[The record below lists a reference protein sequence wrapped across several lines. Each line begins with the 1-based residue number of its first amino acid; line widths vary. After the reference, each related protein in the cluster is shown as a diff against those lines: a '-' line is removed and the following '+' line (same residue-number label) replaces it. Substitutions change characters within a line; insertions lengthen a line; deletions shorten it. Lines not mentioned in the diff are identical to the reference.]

1 MIRILPLNEE
11 NKLTVRP
18 FYKLVVTLGYGEHC
32 DDTTTESWVEI
43 DDAKAMKYAELT
55 DEEADNMDLFEL
67 RSLANCISQ
76 KEAENIVLFFNS
88 LWERKDKDGFEVDH
102 IIISDGIDPFWWK
115 ECGAM
120 TDMEFEWFSGVFDE
134 FETTLFN
141 PQIEHNWC
149 GIVNVKIEYVDENGK
164 THKCEVI

>member
-18 FYKLVVTLGYGEHC
+18 YYRLVVTLGYGEHC
-32 DDTTTESWVEI
+32 NDTTTESWVEI

-55 DEEADNMDLFEL
+55 DEEADKMDWFEL
-67 RSLANCISQ
+67 KSLADCISQ

-115 ECGAM
+115 DMGAM
-120 TDMEFEWFSGVFDE
+120 TDKEFEWFSGVFDE

-149 GIVNVKIEYVDENGK
+149 GIVNVKIEYIDENGK